1 MKLVINT
8 RLCMYIYIVVYIY
21 IYIYIYI
28 SIDIDY
34 RYRIVD
40 IVARPLAA
48 STGIPHGVQG

>member
-1 MKLVINT
+1 
-8 RLCMYIYIVVYIY
+8 MYIYIYV
-21 IYIYIYI
+21 

-34 RYRIVD
+34 RCRIVD

>member
-1 MKLVINT
+1 MRDYV
-8 RLCMYIYIVVYIY
+8 CIY
-21 IYIYIYI
+21 IYISLCIYI

>member
-1 MKLVINT
+1 MKLVII
-8 RLCMYIYIVVYIY
+8 CDYVYIYIFMYIYIYV
-21 IYIYIYI
+21 

-34 RYRIVD
+34 RCRIVD

>member
-1 MKLVINT
+1 MKLVINA
-8 RLCMYIYIVVYIY
+8 RLCMYIYIYRCV
-21 IYIYIYI
+21 YIYI